1 MSVLAL
7 VIIFLIIIALE
18 APPLV
23 REQRWRELAAFAG
36 TLLVA
41 IVMAFAAV
49 LDMPLPN
56 PSKGIEAVF
65 KPLSDLLH

>member
-7 VIIFLIIIALE
+7 VIIFLVIIALE

-23 REQRWRELAAFAG
+23 RGQRWRELAAFAG

-41 IVMAFAAV
+41 MVMAFAAV

-65 KPLSDLLH
+65 KPLSDLVH